1 MTDSRIMLASG
12 ALFDLLDPEGSE
24 FTLYDI
30 AHGLGRVCRFA
41 GHTNRFYSVA
51 EHCYHVSRL
60 VLSEA
65 EYLANQGM
73 WHDDIELEFLARA
86 ALIHDGTEAFIG
98 DVTRPLKALL
108 PDYKVV
114 EARVELAIANRFL
127 NGRVNLFGNSL
138 IKTFDTAMCLI
149 EARNMMPSAPGYW
162 TSLRVPADAW
172 EKAKEVKLHY
182 DKPDYASALWLRHWN
197 RLGHAIEDARVAA

>member
-12 ALFDLLDPEGSE
+12 ALFDLLDPEASE

-41 GHTNRFYSVA
+41 GHTNRFYTVA

-60 VLSEA
+60 VGAEEEA
-65 EYLANQGM
+65 SAL
-73 WHDDIELEFLARA
+73 LARA
-86 ALIHDGTEAFIG
+86 ALLHDASEAFIG

-108 PDYKVV
+108 PDYRIV

-127 NGRVNLFGNSL
+127 DGRIDLFAHPL

-172 EKAKEVKLHY
+172 DKAKEVKLHY

-197 RLGHAIEDARVAA
+197 RLGHAIEDARAAA

>member
-1 MTDSRIMLASG
+1 MLASG

-41 GHTNRFYSVA
+41 GHTNRFYTVA
-51 EHCYHVSRL
+51 EHCVHVSRL
-60 VLSEA
+60 VGAEEEA
-65 EYLANQGM
+65 TPM
-73 WHDDIELEFLARA
+73 LARA
-86 ALIHDGTEAFIG
+86 ALLHDASEAFIG

-108 PDYKVV
+108 PDYRKI
-114 EARVELAIANRFL
+114 EATVELAIANRFL
-127 NGRVNLFGNSL
+127 DGNVELFAHPL
-138 IKTFDTAMCLI
+138 IKTFDTAMCVI
-149 EARNMMPSAPGYW
+149 EARNTMPSAPGYW
-162 TSLRVPADAW
+162 TSIRVEADTW
-172 EKAKEVKLHY
+172 EKTRDVRLNY

>member
-12 ALFDLLDPEGSE
+12 ALFDLLDPEGSD
-24 FTLYDI
+24 FTLHDI

-51 EHCYHVSRL
+51 EHCFHVSKL
-60 VLSEA
+60 VGAQDESLS
-65 EYLANQGM
+65 
-73 WHDDIELEFLARA
+73 RA
-86 ALIHDGTEAFIG
+86 ALLHDAAEAFIG

-108 PDYKVV
+108 PDYRAV

-127 NGRVNLFGNSL
+127 DGKVELFAHPL
-138 IKTFDTAMCLI
+138 IKIFDTAMCLI
-149 EARNMMPSAPGYW
+149 EARNLMPSAPGYW
-162 TSLRVPADAW
+162 TSMRVPDDVW
-172 EKAKEVKLHY
+172 ERALGVRLNN

-197 RLGHAIEDARVAA
+197 RLGHVMENAKVAA

>member
-24 FTLYDI
+24 LTLYDI

-41 GHTNRFYSVA
+41 GQTNRFYTVA

-60 VLSEA
+60 VQA
-65 EYLANQGM
+65 EYVALWGEGGDCA
-73 WHDDIELEFLARA
+73 LLARA
-86 ALIHDGTEAFIG
+86 ALLHDASEAFIC
-98 DVTRPLKALL
+98 DLPSPLKALL
-108 PDYKVV
+108 PDYKAI
-114 EARVELAIANRFL
+114 EASVELAIANRFL
-127 NGRVNLFGNSL
+127 DGRVDLFAHPL

-162 TSLRVPADAW
+162 TQLRVPADAW

-197 RLGHAIEDARVAA
+197 RLGHAIEDARAAA

>member
-1 MTDSRIMLASG
+1 MLASG
-12 ALFDLLDPEGSE
+12 ALFDLLDPEGSD

-41 GHTNRFYSVA
+41 GQTNRFYTVA
-51 EHCYHVSRL
+51 EHCVHVSRL

-65 EYLANQGM
+65 EYLARQGL

-86 ALIHDGTEAFIG
+86 ALLHDGAEGFIG

-108 PDYKVV
+108 PDYKAV

-127 NGRVNLFGNSL
+127 DGRFDLFAHPL
-138 IKTFDTAMCLI
+138 IKEFDTAMCLI
-149 EARNMMPSAPGYW
+149 EARNLMPSAPGYW
-162 TSLRVPADAW
+162 SALRVPADAW
-172 EKAKEVKLHY
+172 EKAKEVRLHY
-182 DKPDYASALWLRHWN
+182 EKPEYATALWLRHWN
-197 RLGHAIEDARVAA
+197 RLGHAIEDARATA

>member
-41 GHTNRFYSVA
+41 GHTNRFYTVA
-51 EHCYHVSRL
+51 EHCVHVSRL
-60 VLSEA
+60 VGA
-65 EYLANQGM
+65 E
-73 WHDDIELEFLARA
+73 DPTLARA
-86 ALIHDGTEAFIG
+86 ALLHDAAEAFIG

-108 PDYKVV
+108 PDYRVV

-127 NGRVNLFGNSL
+127 DGRPSTFSHPL
-138 IKTFDTAMCLI
+138 IKTYDTAMCLI
-149 EARNMMPSAPGYW
+149 EARNLMPSAPGYW

-172 EKAKEVKLHY
+172 ERAKEVRLNY

-197 RLGHAIEDARVAA
+197 RLGHAIEDARAAA